1 MNNLF
6 IKTWFFFILGSL
18 IHTAYAN
25 PQTTSREYKVLLN
38 PDNFSYSNEAN
49 NVNQYFSNAKN
60 AIENKISRNV
70 TGSLSFNGNR
80 QVRFYDTQG
89 SCTLNHLGYI
99 FRERIENG
107 KSEVT
112 LKYRGYDPFIAD
124 FEDLSS
130 SVSGAKTKFEDDIT
144 GKPGQPFA
152 LISSKSTTAKNTRNI
167 QQFSDLQALFSGF
180 ANNYNYSATQSLNL
194 VSGLNIIEREYT
206 GAVID
211 LGEFDAAMELTLWYN
226 GTPDTNSKPIAAEVS
241 FKYEDAN
248 ANYTKKVVNRAAN
261 TLVALNNMN
270 NWTASGSTKT
280 KTQLVYQYQSN
291 FCN

>member
-1 MNNLF
+1 MNNLL
-6 IKTWFFFILGSL
+6 IKTAFCFVLGSL
-18 IHTAYAN
+18 IQTAYAN

-38 PDNFSYSNEAN
+38 PDNFGYSNEAN
-49 NVNQYFSNAKN
+49 NVNQYFSSAKN

-70 TGSLSFNGNR
+70 TGFLSFDGSR
-80 QVRFYDTQG
+80 QVKFYDTHG

-144 GKPGQPFA
+144 GKPSQPFA

-167 QQFSDLQALFSGF
+167 QQFSDLQALFPGF
-180 ANNYNYSATQSLNL
+180 ANNYSYSANQSLNL
-194 VSGLNIIEREYT
+194 VSNLNITEREYS
-206 GAVID
+206 GAVVD
-211 LGEFDAAMELTLWYN
+211 LGEFDADMELTLWYN
-226 GTPDTNSKPIAAEVS
+226 GTPNNNSKPIAVEIS

-261 TLVALNNMN
+261 ALVALNNMS